1 MIIYQKYK
9 NTARGYTVRSKN
21 TEEGKADMAE
31 EEKGD
36 HGPSGDTL
44 SGKKLG
50 KMFNSSKLDVKLKEL
65 NFFAY

>member
-1 MIIYQKYK
+1 
-9 NTARGYTVRSKN
+9 
-21 TEEGKADMAE
+21 MAE

-44 SGKKLG
+44 SEKKWG